1 MKMKQS
7 YQIETG
13 EWKIPAVMEKK
24 KSEIVK
30 KQNKRP
36 SNKTLPAMLKRNV
49 ECWILLHI
57 KYKTYETK
65 ETKSYENVDNN
76 WSAHQLDMNDTK
88 DWDDA
93 RLIETTIM

>member
-1 MKMKQS
+1 MKDPGCHGKN
-7 YQIETG
+7 
-13 EWKIPAVMEKK
+13 KC
-24 KSEIVK
+24 EIVK

-36 SNKTLPAMLKRNV
+36 SSKTLPAMLKRNV
-49 ECWILLHI
+49 ECWILMHI

-76 WSAHQLDMNDTK
+76 WSTRQLDVNDTK

-93 RLIETTIM
+93 RLIETTII

>member
-1 MKMKQS
+1 MKDS
-7 YQIETG
+7 G
-13 EWKIPAVMEKK
+13 CHGKK

-76 WSAHQLDMNDTK
+76 
-88 DWDDA
+88 
-93 RLIETTIM
+93 